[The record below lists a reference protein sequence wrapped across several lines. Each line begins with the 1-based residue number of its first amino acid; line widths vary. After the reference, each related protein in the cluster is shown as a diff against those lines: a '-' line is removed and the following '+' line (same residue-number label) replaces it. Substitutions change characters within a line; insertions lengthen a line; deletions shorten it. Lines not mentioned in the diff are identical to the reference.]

1 MNRRTPLRGFLLAQ
15 AVSLVGT
22 RVSMIA
28 LPWFV
33 LTTTGSAT
41 RTGLVALAE
50 MAPLVTLKALT
61 GPLVDRLGP
70 RRVAVTADAASV
82 LAVGAVPVLHAL
94 GQLTFP
100 LLLGL
105 VALAGALRGPGD
117 GAKNAMV
124 PLLVDH
130 AGTPMERVT
139 GLTSAVERTA
149 STLGAAVAGGL
160 VAVIGAADALALDA
174 ASFAASAGVLL
185 AVTRALPR
193 HLAKPTPTPAEVRVE
208 ARTSRLGG
216 YLAELREGW
225 DFLRRDPVLVGICGM
240 VAVTNLLD
248 QAYAALLVPVWG
260 RHSGYGVGAVGL
272 LFAVFSAAAIVGAM
286 AASAW
291 AQRLPRFRTYLLAF
305 LLAGA
310 PRFVVLALPA
320 PLWAVLAVAVLC
332 GLAGGFINPVL
343 GAVTFERIP
352 APMMGRVTTLNSAL
366 CWSLIPFGGI
376 VGGVLVAGLGL
387 SPALLLV
394 GAGYFAATMLPALQ
408 PRWREIDHRP
418 GRSERSGDP
427 GVGVGDQPMQA

>member
-1 MNRRTPLRGFLLAQ
+1 
-15 AVSLVGT
+15 
-22 RVSMIA
+22 
-28 LPWFV
+28 
-33 LTTTGSAT
+33 
-41 RTGLVALAE
+41 
-50 MAPLVTLKALT
+50 
-61 GPLVDRLGP
+61 
-70 RRVAVTADAASV
+70 
-82 LAVGAVPVLHAL
+82 
-94 GQLTFP
+94 
-100 LLLGL
+100 
-105 VALAGALRGPGD
+105 
-117 GAKNAMV
+117 MV

-174 ASFAASAGVLL
+174 ASFAASAVVLL

-310 PRFVVLALPA
+310 PRFVVLAL
-320 PLWAVLAVAVLC
+320 
-332 GLAGGFINPVL
+332 
-343 GAVTFERIP
+343 
-352 APMMGRVTTLNSAL
+352 
-366 CWSLIPFGGI
+366 
-376 VGGVLVAGLGL
+376 
-387 SPALLLV
+387 
-394 GAGYFAATMLPALQ
+394 
-408 PRWREIDHRP
+408 
-418 GRSERSGDP
+418 
-427 GVGVGDQPMQA
+427 